1 MDDLSLNS
9 LVMFDDSLNNLR
21 HVTTNIAS
29 NIHPRLDAYKKSS
42 TYFTNQE
49 ERRKK
54 ALLEQKKY
62 ILHYLQHTLNCQ
74 SYAYN

>member
-21 HVTTNIAS
+21 YVTTNIAS

-62 ILHYLQHTLNCQ
+62 LSHYQQLNF
-74 SYAYN
+74 NF